1 MADRIKG
8 ITIEIG
14 GDTTGLS
21 KALSGV
27 NKEISG
33 TQSQLKD
40 VERLLKLDPSNT
52 ELLRQKQK
60 LLADAVSETKDKL
73 ETLKSAEKQAQDQ
86 FKEGKISEEQYD
98 ALKREIIDTEQKLK
112 SLEDQAGKSNV
123 TLQQISAVGD
133 KFQEVGQKI
142 EGVGKKLLPISAA
155 VGGIGVAAVKTT
167 ADFDSSMSNVS
178 AISGTTGEDFDRL
191 RDKAREMGAET
202 KFSASEAADAMSYM
216 AMAGWK
222 TEDMLNGISGIMD
235 LAAASGAD
243 LATTSDIVTD
253 ALTGMGYTAADAGRL
268 ADVMA
273 AASSNA
279 NTNVEMMGETFKY
292 VAPVCGSLGY
302 SMEDTALAV
311 GLMANSG
318 IKASQAG
325 TQLRGA
331 LTNMVKP
338 TEAMEGVMN
347 ELGIEIANED
357 GSMKSLDETLK
368 ILRDSFAVT
377 TEEQKAQRLATL
389 EQQAVAD
396 GYGDSL
402 KGLTEEEK
410 YFQLAM
416 YAGQEQVK
424 DMSEA
429 QFKKQAMDKLGVK
442 VTKKTNKAQVAQN
455 LALALGTQSLEG
467 LTQEQQSA
475 YAATLFGKE
484 AMSGMLAII
493 NASEEDYNKLSDA
506 IANSNGVAKSM
517 SETMQDNLNGQL
529 TILKSQLQEAAIAI
543 GDALIPKI
551 RALVSKIQEWTDWF
565 NQLDES
571 QKEMVVTVGLI
582 AAAIGPLLI
591 TIGKL
596 STGIGALLKIIPAI
610 SGALAALSA
619 SGGPLFL
626 TALAISG
633 VASAFIIAKD
643 NANSYEKKA
652 WELSDAEKENAERI
666 YAMRDAYDELSQR
679 RQDAVL
685 DIDSQTQYESDLWE
699 ELQRITDENG
709 KVLKGNE
716 DRAAFIVTTLNEAL
730 GTEIE
735 LNGDVIEGYKGIQ
748 SEIDNLIEKQRAE
761 AIWKAYQEEFSEAVK
776 NREIAQS
783 ELTEAVQ
790 HSQDATE
797 DYNSAL
803 AEEKRLQAEYN
814 SLMEEY
820 AKDGTNDTLRQQL
833 YDLQDQ
839 LIASGEATEGFG
851 ELMDRNNQTV
861 EDAQE
866 ELDRYNVLIKNYE
879 GVSSAIISGDQE
891 KISDSLLLLQHDFRT
906 TENATKESLQ
916 AQHETIKTELANAKQ
931 ALADGSANFSSEY
944 ISNLEKLEKKAE
956 VELAVLTIISGISAS
971 NAAKAVSEKAGEMEN
986 AGGDIAGAA
995 AKGVEGGT
1003 KDVVDSATDLAKDTI
1018 GGFKKEYKISSG
1030 TSKVTEEVGEKG
1042 VDGGLKGGIEK
1053 GSENVVG
1060 AVTEVSA
1067 EMVSTAETGLST
1079 EVFFGIGQQIP
1090 AGLSGGV
1097 MAGKARAL
1105 TSIQQLC
1112 TEVVNTARNRLGIH
1126 SPSTEFAYIGQMSG
1140 EGFVEGWDST
1150 LTSINDA
1157 VTSSVGQAV
1166 TKAAETFSGIETAL
1180 LSLRDSS
1187 GDAIGEVV
1195 QNAQE
1200 AQKAL
1205 QEIQDKLGD
1214 TISGQMDLFSAFDG
1228 QAKTTTDELLSNM
1241 QSQVDGTEQW
1251 AENLR
1256 ILAERGVDQGL
1267 LQKMAE
1273 MGPKGAGYVSTFTQ
1287 MTDDELQRANALF
1300 AQSMTLPES
1309 TAASIMQSYQVAGTM
1324 TAQGFNDGMQENM
1337 GASEETARQMADDAI
1352 TAIRTLLEI
1361 HSPSE
1366 VTKEAGQYFTQG
1378 FADGITLE
1386 IGQVQESVTQ
1396 VTEAATSTL
1405 ETQLQQSDTTTQTY
1419 QTSMGTS
1426 WSTWAANLVTT
1437 INTSLADIGLGA
1449 STQLGTIKS
1458 SFAAE
1463 TDAINTDWATKWT
1476 AIETK
1481 HKTTLQDIKT
1491 LTSTVLQ
1498 AIKALNRTETETM
1511 KTDTITA
1518 MNQMVAGVDAEL
1530 KNLEPTVKAGFDPAV
1545 KHITDLIPQATTWSH
1560 DMMDNFIQ
1568 GIRDKMEELEDAC
1581 RDVADTVS
1589 DYMHFTRP
1597 EKGPLRYYEEW
1608 MPHMMQ
1614 GLAKGIRDNRNL
1626 ITDQMKI
1633 LAGDMAAIQ
1642 GVAGNGDRPVINFS
1656 NRTVVEL
1663 EGRQIGQVVDEYL
1676 GGVYG

>member
-167 ADFDSSMSNVS
+167 ADFDSYMSNVS
-178 AISGTTGEDFDRL
+178 AISGATGEDFDRL

-222 TEDMLNGISGIMD
+222 TEDMLGGIGGIMD

-429 QFKKQAMDKLGVK
+429 QFKKMAQDKLGIK
-442 VTKKTNKAQVAQN
+442 VTKKTNREQVAQN
-455 LALALGTQSLEG
+455 LALELGTQAIEG
-467 LTQEQQSA
+467 LTQEQQSQ

-506 IANSNGVAKSM
+506 IANSEGVAKSM

-529 TILKSQLQEAAIAI
+529 QILKSQLEEAAISI
-543 GDALIPKI
+543 GDALMPKI
-551 RALVSKIQEWTDWF
+551 RELVKKIQEWTDWF

-571 QKEMVVTVGLI
+571 QKEMVVTIGLVAAALGPMLI
-582 AAAIGPLLI
+582 A
-591 TIGKL
+591 IGKV
-596 STGIGALLKIIPAI
+596 STGIGALLHMT
-610 SGALAALSA
+610 SSLGGVLGALGMTGGPIMMTVAALGLLGA
-619 SGGPLFL
+619 AYL
-626 TALAISG
+626 T
-633 VASAFIIAKD
+633 VKD
-643 NANSYEKKA
+643 DSDEYYDKA
-652 WELSDAEKENAERI
+652 RELSEEEQDSIDRVDALK
-666 YAMRDAYDELSQR
+666 DSYDELAQR
-679 RQDAVL
+679 RQDSVTS
-685 DIDSQTQYESDLWE
+685 IETQTQYESDLWK
-699 ELQRITDENG
+699 ELQGIVDENG
-709 KVLKGNE
+709 KVQEGYE
-716 DRAAFIVTTLNEAL
+716 SRAAFISSELSQAL
-730 GTEIE
+730 GIEIG
-735 LNGDVIEGYKGIQ
+735 LNNGIIEGYQNIQ
-748 SEIDNLIEKQRAE
+748 GEIDKLIQKKQEE
-761 AIWKAYQEEFSEAVK
+761 AILNAYEAEYQEALASRKALQD
-776 NREIAQS
+776 EIIVQS
-783 ELTEAVQ
+783 GQAKQ
-790 HSQDATE
+790 ASE
-797 DYNSAL
+797 DYNKAL
-803 AEEKRLQAEYN
+803 ENEKRLQSEYN
-814 SLMEEY
+814 QLMEEY
-820 AKDGTNDTLRQQL
+820 AQNDSTGVTIGQRIELAKLGQELENAKGSVRGYKEHMDQMNTSLKGSQEALDGFNNLVVNWQG
-833 YDLQDQ
+833 
-839 LIASGEATEGFG
+839 ASA
-851 ELMDRNNQTV
+851 
-861 EDAQE
+861 
-866 ELDRYNVLIKNYE
+866 
-879 GVSSAIISGDQE
+879 AIISGDQQE
-891 KISDSLLLLQHDFRT
+891 ISNSLMLLQNDFKTAEASTRESLEAQCET
-906 TENATKESLQ
+906 YKTKLAEAREAVKQGTPGITDEYVAGLVNLELRSRQELAKVPENAG
-916 AQHETIKTELANAKQ
+916 N
-931 ALADGSANFSSEY
+931 SA
-944 ISNLEKLEKKAE
+944 
-956 VELAVLTIISGISAS
+956 TD
-971 NAAKAVSEKAGEMEN
+971 AAAAVSGKAGEMES
-986 AGGDIAGAA
+986 AGGDFAAGL
-995 AKGVEGGT
+995 AKGIIDNAKLVADAVINVADDTVEAT
-1003 KDVVDSATDLAKDTI
+1003 RTAWDSHSPSRVAKDI
-1018 GGFKKEYKISSG
+1018 GTDY
-1030 TSKVTEEVGEKG
+1030 
-1042 VDGGLKGGIEK
+1042 
-1053 GSENVVG
+1053 
-1060 AVTEVSA
+1060 
-1067 EMVSTAETGLST
+1067 
-1079 EVFFGIGQQIP
+1079 P
-1090 AGLSGGV
+1090 AGL
-1097 MAGKARAL
+1097 
-1105 TSIQQLC
+1105 
-1112 TEVVNTARNRLGIH
+1112 
-1126 SPSTEFAYIGQMSG
+1126 
-1140 EGFVEGWDST
+1140 
-1150 LTSINDA
+1150 
-1157 VTSSVGQAV
+1157 
-1166 TKAAETFSGIETAL
+1166 AE
-1180 LSLRDSS
+1180 
-1187 GDAIGEVV
+1187 
-1195 QNAQE
+1195 
-1200 AQKAL
+1200 
-1205 QEIQDKLGD
+1205 
-1214 TISGQMDLFSAFDG
+1214 
-1228 QAKTTTDELLSNM
+1228 
-1241 QSQVDGTEQW
+1241 
-1251 AENLR
+1251 
-1256 ILAERGVDQGL
+1256 
-1267 LQKMAE
+1267 
-1273 MGPKGAGYVSTFTQ
+1273 
-1287 MTDDELQRANALF
+1287 
-1300 AQSMTLPES
+1300 
-1309 TAASIMQSYQVAGTM
+1309 
-1324 TAQGFNDGMQENM
+1324 
-1337 GASEETARQMADDAI
+1337 
-1352 TAIRTLLEI
+1352 
-1361 HSPSE
+1361 
-1366 VTKEAGQYFTQG
+1366 
-1378 FADGITLE
+1378 GITE
-1386 IGQVQESVTQ
+1386 GTGQ
-1396 VTEAATSTL
+1396 VTEAVTQLATAATSTL

-1419 QTSMGTS
+1419 QASMGTS

-1437 INTSLADIGLGA
+1437 INTSLAGIGLGA

-1458 SFAAE
+1458 SFATE

-1633 LAGDMAAIQ
+1633 LAGDMASLQMGGQQVRQPVNLASYNVIALDGKQ
-1642 GVAGNGDRPVINFS
+1642 VAE
-1656 NRTVVEL
+1656 VVNE
-1663 EGRQIGQVVDEYL
+1663 QL
-1676 GGVYG
+1676 GILL